1 MTNFISK
8 QVFTASDKPDFSR
21 HDNLGFNGLVDP
33 SKALLLWSYFAEM
46 PRTFT
51 VLHLQERYQ
60 AELSLMVERGYRA
73 EIEALY
79 CHGFDFLGKYIAKKI
94 VQADYI

>member
-33 SKALLLWSYFAEM
+33 SKALLLWHSLDYILI
-46 PRTFT
+46 